1 MDQIWSHVL
10 TALAG
15 GIPSLFL
22 WLKNRSLAESLRAEK
37 AASEAKTIEVAMKT
51 LTMSVDKLTDQMTH
65 QSQQLDAQSKQLDV
79 AQGQEQKCLGLL
91 KGMHEEWKDLRKVM
105 RI

>member
-22 WLKNRSLAESLRAEK
+22 WLKNRSLADSLRAEK
-37 AASEAKTIEVAMKT
+37 AASEAKTIETAMRS
-51 LTMSVDKLTDQMTH
+51 LTTSVDELT
-65 QSQQLDAQSKQLDV
+65 SQIKAQGKQLDV
-79 AQGQEQKCLGLL
+79 AQKQEERCLGLL

-105 RI
+105 KI